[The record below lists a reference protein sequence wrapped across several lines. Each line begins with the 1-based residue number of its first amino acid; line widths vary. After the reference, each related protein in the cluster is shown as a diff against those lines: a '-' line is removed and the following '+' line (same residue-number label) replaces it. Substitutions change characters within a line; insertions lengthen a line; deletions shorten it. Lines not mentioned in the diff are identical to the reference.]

1 MCTYSW
7 DNGRSKGKKRC
18 HEESSEKYH
27 FTDAIVQQL
36 LWNFSFSSL
45 KEDSHSC
52 KFFMI
57 IFYWQILNSIAL
69 LPRLAW
75 EMLSAGWSAA
85 LRVSQGLF
93 FLSWTP
99 ADSGK
104 VEKQRKQLKAAFVF
118 PLPLRAIQTCVFLV
132 SGHSCMVLLYM

>member
-1 MCTYSW
+1 MCTYNW

-36 LWNFSFSSL
+36 LWSFSFSNL
-45 KEDSHSC
+45 KEDSHSS
-52 KFFMI
+52 KFFMV

-75 EMLSAGWSAA
+75 EMLSAG
-85 LRVSQGLF
+85 
-93 FLSWTP
+93 
-99 ADSGK
+99 
-104 VEKQRKQLKAAFVF
+104 
-118 PLPLRAIQTCVFLV
+118 
-132 SGHSCMVLLYM
+132 